1 MSDGP
6 HRSLPLSPQW
16 RKVSARLENDA
27 CSETEIVDEIQYALT
42 RNFGALPETQ
52 RRLLLL
58 PTEPID
64 NGTAPTERLG
74 TILVEQRERPENKGV
89 PSGATHRR
97 VVAAALRI
105 FGEEQLRSV
114 KEHWYRELPP
124 SEAQRLETRMQKSWG
139 ECDCVALAEEL
150 VTHAN
155 GDSRPPPP
163 RKQTGLD
170 KGPQL

>member
-6 HRSLPLSPQW
+6 HRSLPLSPLW
-16 RKVSARLENDA
+16 RRVSARLENDA
-27 CSETEIVDEIQYALT
+27 CSESEVVDEIQYALT
-42 RNFGALPETQ
+42 REFGGLPEAQ

-64 NGTAPTERLG
+64 NGTAPPERLG
-74 TILVEQRERPENKGV
+74 IILVEQRERPENKGT
-89 PSGATHRR
+89 PSGAVHQR

-114 KEHWYRELPP
+114 KEHWYRKLPP
-124 SEAQRLETRMQKSWG
+124 SEAQRLERRMKDSWG
-139 ECDCVALAEEL
+139 ECDCVGLAEEL
-150 VTHAN
+150 VSHV
-155 GDSRPPPP
+155 SRGSGPSPS
-163 RKQTGLD
+163 RKQTGID